1 MDVPKGGL
9 LGKGWTLFQKM
20 QAMHIGLYAAH
31 AGYFMALSV
40 FPMLVLVLSAL
51 RYTRLDATDLL
62 NLLSGL
68 LPQAL
73 MPAAQRLIIS
83 TYAYT
88 SGTVVSISAISALW
102 SASRGIYG
110 LLVGLNTIYG
120 VREDRG
126 YVYTRSISV
135 FYTFLFLLVLLLTL
149 VLNLF
154 GEAILDLLP
163 PARGALLEL
172 LENVVDGRFLLLLLL
187 QTGVFTAMFMGLPN
201 RKNSFSGSFP
211 GALLASVG
219 WLVFSRLF
227 SVYVEFFSGYS
238 NIYGSVYAVELSML
252 WLYFCLVL
260 LFCGGAVNRLLCIE
274 NNL

>member
-1 MDVPKGGL
+1 MEIPRGGL
-9 LGKGWTLFQKM
+9 IGRAWGMIRKIQRM
-20 QAMHIGLYAAH
+20 QIGMHAAN
-31 AGYFMALSV
+31 AGYFMVLSV
-40 FPMLVLVLSAL
+40 FPMLVLLLSLL
-51 RYTRLDATDLL
+51 RYTHLDATDLL
-62 NLLSGL
+62 SLLSGL

-73 MPAAQRLIIS
+73 MDAAQRLIVS

-110 LLVGLNTIYG
+110 LMVGLNTIYG

-126 YVYTRSISV
+126 YFYTRSISV

-154 GEAILDLLP
+154 GEAILKLLP
-163 PARGALLEL
+163 PAHGKLGEFLA
-172 LENVVDGRFLLLLLL
+172 NVIDLRFLFLLLL
-187 QTGVFTAMFMGLPN
+187 QTGLFTAMFMALPN
-201 RKNSFSGSFP
+201 RKNHFSDSFP

-227 SVYVEFFSGYS
+227 SVYVEHFSGYS
-238 NIYGSVYAVELSML
+238 NIYGSVYAVALSML
-252 WLYFCLVL
+252 WLYFCMVL
-260 LFCGGAVNRLLCIE
+260 LFCGGALNKLLVCE
-274 NNL
+274 KSL

>member
-1 MDVPKGGL
+1 MELPRGGVIGRAWHL
-9 LGKGWTLFQKM
+9 IRKIQKM
-20 QAMHIGLYAAH
+20 QIGMHAAN
-31 AGYFMALSV
+31 AGYFMVLSV
-40 FPMLVLVLSAL
+40 FPMLVLLLSLL
-51 RYTRLDATDLL
+51 RYTHMDATDLL
-62 NLLSGL
+62 DLLSGL

-73 MPAAQRLIIS
+73 MGAAQRLIIT

-110 LLVGLNTIYG
+110 LTVGLNTIYG

-126 YVYTRSISV
+126 YLYTRSISV
-135 FYTFLFLLVLLLTL
+135 FYTFLFLLVLILTL

-154 GEAILDLLP
+154 GEAILKLLP
-163 PARGALLEL
+163 RAQGGIGEL
-172 LENVVDGRFLLLLLL
+172 LANVIDLRFIFLLLL
-187 QTGVFTAMFMGLPN
+187 QTGLFTAMFMALPN
-201 RKNSFSGSFP
+201 RKNRFSDSFP

-227 SVYVEFFSGYS
+227 SVYVEHFSGYS
-238 NIYGSVYAVELSML
+238 NIYGSVYAVALGML

-260 LFCGGAVNRLLCIE
+260 LFFGGAVNRLLTDE
-274 NNL
+274 KSL